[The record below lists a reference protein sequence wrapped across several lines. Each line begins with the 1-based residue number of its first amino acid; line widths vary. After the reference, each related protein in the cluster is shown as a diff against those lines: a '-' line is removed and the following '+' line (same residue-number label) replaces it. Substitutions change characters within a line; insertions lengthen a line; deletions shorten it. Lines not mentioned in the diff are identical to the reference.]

1 MNALSPCVYDKY
13 FCNIRATAKFF
24 LMKRTKNCSN
34 TIFRCFPIMRRVVSI
49 LLIISFGCVF
59 AFPQTKQKPVSR
71 LEETDPF
78 KIVKGSSFSASV
90 PRSNQTVTLN
100 SSIPKGN
107 ISQDFTD
114 ALDIIRKNYVDG
126 KKVNYNELTKSAL
139 DAMLH
144 VLDPHSNYFDSA
156 EFQELLTD
164 QQSEYFGIGATIAN
178 YQKGDETNTFVI
190 ATFPDSPAFRAGLR
204 FGDKILAVNGE
215 SMPGKNSSIVRDKV
229 RGKKGSVVR
238 ILVERANTK
247 QQETVELKRNRV
259 PQPTIP
265 DAYIIREG
273 IGYID
278 LSEGFNYTTAEELTV
293 ALDELHKQGMKSLIL
308 DLRENTGGILDQAVK
323 VAEKFLPAGSVIV
336 TQRGRFTID
345 NRVWRSVNKFAET
358 MPLVVLV
365 NGSTA
370 SASEIVSG
378 AMQDY
383 DRALIIGETTFGKGL
398 VQSIIDLPYGSGL
411 TLTTAKYYTP
421 SGRSIQ
427 RDYSKSSIYDYFNHK
442 VNISEQNKT
451 EAKTLT
457 GRRVFGGDGISPD
470 EIVTNPALTEVEA
483 KLLDPIFFFSSA
495 LANGKIQGFES
506 YKISGQIEYGKRIR
520 PNDYPVSDEIFNI
533 FKNFITQ
540 NSEWKSST
548 SNLDREKAYIKTR
561 IRSNLIT
568 AAFGT
573 VSANQVLAEEDKQV
587 AKAVEVLPRAQQLA
601 LLASKAR
608 QKQK

>member
-1 MNALSPCVYDKY
+1 MVIFVIFAQQQSFLDTALKDC
-13 FCNIRATAKFF
+13 
-24 LMKRTKNCSN
+24 LN
-34 TIFRCFPIMRRVVSI
+34 TIFGIIWVMKRFISL
-49 LLIISFGCVF
+49 LLIFSFGVVF
-59 AFPQTKQKPVSR
+59 AFPQTKQKPVSQ
-71 LEETDPF
+71 LEVVDPF
-78 KIVKGSSFSASV
+78 KINKGSSFSASV
-90 PRSNQTVTLN
+90 PNPNPNINQTPN
-100 SSIPKGN
+100 IPN
-107 ISQDFTD
+107 TTISRDFSE
-114 ALDIIRKNYVDG
+114 ALEIIRKNHVDG
-126 KKVNYNELTKSAL
+126 KTANYNDLTKSSI

-156 EFQELLTD
+156 EYQDLLTD

-178 YQKGDETNTFVI
+178 YQKDGETNTFVI
-190 ATFPDSPAFRAGLR
+190 ATFPDSPAFRAGLN
-204 FGDKILAVNGE
+204 FGDKIIAVNGE
-215 SMPGKNSSIVRDKV
+215 NMAGKESAVVRDKV

-238 ILVERANTK
+238 ILVERADSK
-247 QQETVELKRNRV
+247 KQETVEIRRNRV

-278 LSEGFNYTTAEELTV
+278 LSEGFNYTTNEELTV
-293 ALDELHKQGMKSLIL
+293 ALAELHKQGMTSLIL

-323 VAEKFLPAGSVIV
+323 VTEKFLPAGSVIV
-336 TQRGRFTID
+336 SQRGRFAID
-345 NRVWRSVNKFAET
+345 NRVWRSVNKTSET

-378 AMQDY
+378 ALQDY
-383 DRALIIGETTFGKGL
+383 DRALIIGENTFGKGL

-427 RDYSKSSIYDYFNHK
+427 RDYSKSSLYDYFNHK
-442 VNISEQNKT
+442 ANFSEQNKT

-457 GRRVFGGDGISPD
+457 GRKVFGGDGITPD
-470 EIVTNPALTEVEA
+470 EIIKNPSMTEWEA
-483 KLLDPIFFFSSA
+483 KLIDPIFFFSSK
-495 LANGKIQGFES
+495 LVSGNVQGFEN
-506 YKISGQIEYGKRIR
+506 YKIGGQIQYGQRIR
-520 PNDYPVSDEIFNI
+520 PSDYPVNDEILKE
-533 FKNFITQ
+533 FKNFLAQ
-540 NSEWKSST
+540 NNDWKT
-548 SNLDREKAYIKTR
+548 LTKNIEMEKAFIKSR
-561 IRSNLIT
+561 IRYNLIT

-608 QKQK
+608 QKQNR